1 MNHVDQLAVTTIRT
15 LAIDAVQHANS
26 GHPGAPMGLA
36 PLGYTLFTRHLA
48 HDPAVPEWPDRDRF
62 VLSAGHASML
72 LYALLHL
79 TGYDLTLDDI
89 KAFRQFDSRTP
100 GHPEQ
105 FMTPGVDTTTG
116 PLGQGVGN
124 AVGFALAERLL
135 AARFNRPG
143 HEIVDHRTWVVAS
156 DGDMMEGI
164 ASEASSLAGHLGLS
178 KLVVCYDDNSITLD
192 GPADWSFSEDVT
204 ARYAAYGWRVLEV
217 SDANDLDELD
227 QVLKEAATPDGRPT
241 LVRVPSTIGYG
252 APTKANTA
260 SAHGSPLGPD
270 EVAGAKRFYG
280 WEYAEPFTVPDDARR
295 ATDQRERGAALRQ
308 AWLERFEA
316 YRRDHPDLALEFER
330 VQAGR
335 LPDGWDADLPRY
347 ETGKAEAT
355 RKSSGAAI
363 NALAPRL
370 PELIGGSADLSSSNN
385 TTINGSG
392 AVNRGDFAGRNLN
405 YGVREHAMGAIMN
418 GLALHGGIRPFGA
431 TFMVFTDYLRP
442 SLRLSAL
449 MGAPVIYVMTHDS
462 VGLGEDGPTHQPIEH
477 LAALR
482 AIPNLVVLRPADG
495 RETVG
500 AWVEAV
506 RRQDGPTLLALSR
519 QDLPVLGGTDQAKVA
534 RGAYVVHAPERDPH
548 IVLCATGSEV
558 HLAVGAAEL
567 LAGDGVAAAV
577 VSMPSWEL
585 FAAQDAA
592 YQREVLPKGVPVLSV
607 EAAATF
613 GWSRW
618 ADAHVGIDRFGASAP
633 GNVNLREFGF
643 TPEAV
648 GDAARDLLHRMG
660 TA

>member
-1 MNHVDQLAVTTIRT
+1 VNNVDSLAVTTIRT
-15 LAIDAVQHANS
+15 LAMDAVEHANS

-36 PLGYTLFTRHLA
+36 PLGYMLFTRHLA
-48 HDPAVPEWPDRDRF
+48 HDPATPEWPNRDRF

-79 TGYDLTLDDI
+79 TGYDLSLDDL
-89 KAFRQFDSRTP
+89 KAFRQFESRTP

-124 AVGFALAERLL
+124 GVGFAIAEQLL

-143 HEIVDHRTWVVAS
+143 YEIVDHRTWVIAS

-178 KLVVCYDDNSITLD
+178 KLVVCYDDNLITLD
-192 GPADWSFSEDVT
+192 GPADWSFSEDV
-204 ARYAAYGWRVLEV
+204 AVRYAAYGWRVLDV

-227 QVLKEAATPDGRPT
+227 RVLKEAATPDGRPT
-241 LVRVPSTIGYG
+241 LIRVPSTIGYG

-260 SAHGSPLGPD
+260 SAHGAPLGPD

-280 WEYAEPFTVPDDARR
+280 WEYAEPFTVPDEVRSVA
-295 ATDQRERGAALRQ
+295 DQRERGAVLRRQ
-308 AWLERFEA
+308 WTERFEA
-316 YRRDHPDLALEFER
+316 YRRGHPDLAAEFER
-330 VQAGR
+330 LMARR
-335 LPDGWDADLPRY
+335 LPDGWDADLPHY
-347 ETGKAEAT
+347 ETGKKEAT

-363 NALAPRL
+363 NVLAARL

-385 TTINGSG
+385 TLIKDGG
-392 AVNRGDFAGRNLN
+392 VVVRGDFSGRNIN
-405 YGVREHAMGAIMN
+405 YGVREHAMAAIMN
-418 GLALHGGIRPFGA
+418 GLALHGGFRPFGG
-431 TFMVFTDYLRP
+431 TFLAFTDYMRP
-442 SLRLSAL
+442 SLRLAAL
-449 MGAPVIYVMTHDS
+449 MGTAVVYVMTHDS
-462 VGLGEDGPTHQPIEH
+462 IGLGEDGPTHQPIEH
-477 LAALR
+477 LASLR

-495 RETVG
+495 REAVG

-519 QDLPVLGGTDQAKVA
+519 QDLPVLEGTDPTKVA
-534 RGAYVVHAPERDPH
+534 LGAYTVHASEREPDV
-548 IVLCATGSEV
+548 VLCATGSEV
-558 HLAVGAAEL
+558 HVAVGAAEL
-567 LAGDGVAAAV
+567 LADGVAASV

-585 FAAQDAA
+585 FEAQDTA
-592 YQREVLPKGVPVLSV
+592 YQREVLPEGVPVLSV
-607 EAAATF
+607 EAATTF

-618 ADAHVGIDRFGASAP
+618 AQAHVGIDRFGASAP
-633 GNVNLREFGF
+633 GSVNLRAFGF

-648 GDAARDLLHRMG
+648 ADAARSLAERAS
-660 TA
+660 T